1 MLVSNKG
8 LCVCAVVDKKS
19 ENYRGRS
26 NLVLLFLPFIL
37 TVLVTCLLWT
47 THPERAYWINLLSSV
62 KSFLELNPWALV
74 LALATLP
81 GLGFPISPLL
91 VLFGVVLPPLYGLP
105 ATLALAY
112 LAQGLCTTWSYA
124 LARGPL
130 HSLLKKY
137 VLRSRNL
144 PEMTHSNTMR
154 LGLFLRLTPG
164 IPYAMQNIILG
175 IMGMRLRP
183 YLFISIPITSL
194 WTTGF
199 IITGGAIFEGQLGWA
214 LGGILFLIALMLA
227 IHIWRQKNT
236 EYVG

>member
-1 MLVSNKG
+1 MGDQKR
-8 LCVCAVVDKKS
+8 
-19 ENYRGRS
+19 ENYGKKS
-26 NLVLLFLPFIL
+26 NLVLLLIPFVF
-37 TVLVTCLLWT
+37 TVLVTYLLWRS
-47 THPERAYWINLLSSV
+47 HPERSYWLDLLSSV
-62 KSFLELNPWALV
+62 KSFIEVNPWALV

-91 VLFGVVLPPLYGLP
+91 VLFGIILPPLYGLP
-105 ATLALAY
+105 ATLTLAY
-112 LAQGLCTTWSYA
+112 IAQGLCTTWSYA

-137 VLRSRNL
+137 ILRARSL
-144 PEMTHSNTMR
+144 PEMTESNTIR
-154 LGLFLRLTPG
+154 LGLFLRMTPG

-183 YLFISIPITSL
+183 YLLVSIPTTSL

-199 IITGGAIFEGQLGWA
+199 IVTGGAIFEGQFGWA
-214 LGGILFLIALMLA
+214 AGGIIFLIVLMLA
-227 IHIWRQKNT
+227 IHIWRRKNT

>member
-1 MLVSNKG
+1 MGDQKR
-8 LCVCAVVDKKS
+8 
-19 ENYRGRS
+19 ENYGKKS
-26 NLVLLFLPFIL
+26 NLVLLLIPFVF
-37 TVLVTCLLWT
+37 TVLVTYLLWRS
-47 THPERAYWINLLSSV
+47 HPERSYWLDLLSSV
-62 KSFLELNPWALV
+62 KSFIEVNPWALV

-81 GLGFPISPLL
+81 GLGFPISPML
-91 VLFGVVLPPLYGLP
+91 VLFGIVLPPLYGLP

-112 LAQGLCTTWSYA
+112 IAQGLCTTWSYA

-137 VLRSRNL
+137 ILRARSL
-144 PEMTHSNTMR
+144 PEMTESNTIR
-154 LGLFLRLTPG
+154 LGLFLRMTPG

-183 YLFISIPITSL
+183 YLLVSIPTTSL

-199 IITGGAIFEGQLGWA
+199 IVTGGAIFEGQFGWA
-214 LGGILFLIALMLA
+214 AGGIIFLIVLMLA
-227 IHIWRQKNT
+227 IHIWRRKNT

>member
-1 MLVSNKG
+1 MLI
-8 LCVCAVVDKKS
+8 LI
-19 ENYRGRS
+19 
-26 NLVLLFLPFIL
+26 PFIF
-37 TVLVTCLLWT
+37 TVLGTYLLWKS
-47 THPERAYWINLLSSV
+47 HPERSYWLDLLSNV
-62 KSFLELNPWALV
+62 KFFIEVNPWALV

-91 VLFGVVLPPLYGLP
+91 VLFGIILPQLYGLP

-112 LAQGLCTTWSYA
+112 IAQGLCTTWSYA

-137 VLRSRNL
+137 ILRARSL
-144 PEMTHSNTMR
+144 PEMTEGNTIR
-154 LGLFLRLTPG
+154 LGLFLRMTPG

-183 YLFISIPITSL
+183 YLLVSIPTTSL

-199 IITGGAIFEGQLGWA
+199 IVTGGAIFEGQFGWA
-214 LGGILFLIALMLA
+214 TGGIIFLFVLMLA
-227 IHIWRQKNT
+227 IHIWRRKNT

>member
-1 MLVSNKG
+1 MGDIKREN
-8 LCVCAVVDKKS
+8 CRKK
-19 ENYRGRS
+19 S
-26 NLVLLFLPFIL
+26 NLVLLLIPFIF
-37 TVLVTCLLWT
+37 TVLVTYLLWKS
-47 THPERAYWINLLSSV
+47 HPERSYWLDLLSSV
-62 KSFLELNPWALV
+62 KSFIEVNPWALV

-81 GLGFPISPLL
+81 GLGFPISPML
-91 VLFGVVLPPLYGLP
+91 VLFGIVLPPLYGLP

-112 LAQGLCTTWSYA
+112 IAQGLCTTWSYA

-137 VLRSRNL
+137 ILRARCL
-144 PEMTHSNTMR
+144 PEMTEGNTIR
-154 LGLFLRLTPG
+154 LGLFLRMTPG

-183 YLFISIPITSL
+183 YLLVSIPTTSL

-199 IITGGAIFEGQLGWA
+199 IVTGGAIFEGQFGWA
-214 LGGILFLIALMLA
+214 AGGIIFLIILMLA
-227 IHIWRQKNT
+227 IHIWRRKNT

>member
-8 LCVCAVVDKKS
+8 LSIRKMLDKKS
-19 ENYRGRS
+19 ENYRGKS

-37 TVLVTCLLWT
+37 TVLVTYLLWT

-112 LAQGLCTTWSYA
+112 IAQGLCTTWSYA

-130 HSLLKKY
+130 HNLIKKY
-137 VLRSRNL
+137 ILRARSL

-183 YLFISIPITSL
+183 YLSVSIPITSL

-199 IITGGAIFEGQLGWA
+199 IITGGAIFEGQFGWA
-214 LGGILFLIALMLA
+214 FGGIVFLVALMLV